1 VLGGLA
7 LFTSYGAAVFLAIG
21 GLAALAAADGAAS
34 LRRVVLG
41 AAAAGVAGLTAFG
54 VPALLGHHPARAMLT
69 ALSIHREMYTT
80 PRSYALWLLFNPLD
94 FALFL
99 GLPVAVAGLLLLAGT
114 ARHVAGG
121 GDGSPITRFRLVAF
135 AGMAAL
141 LALGVTRGEVGR
153 LWIPLMPL
161 VLVASL
167 GAGSAPGRRESVLHA
182 TLLAAFTLV
191 MASYWVI

>member
-1 VLGGLA
+1 
-7 LFTSYGAAVFLAIG
+7 
-21 GLAALAAADGAAS
+21 
-34 LRRVVLG
+34 
-41 AAAAGVAGLTAFG
+41 
-54 VPALLGHHPARAMLT
+54 MLT
-69 ALSIHREMYTT
+69 ALSIHREIYTT

-99 GLPVAVAGLLLLAGT
+99 GLPVAVAGLLFLAGT
-114 ARHVAGG
+114 SRHVAAGG
-121 GDGSPITRFRLVAF
+121 AGRPIIRFRLVTF
-135 AGMAAL
+135 AAVAAL

-167 GAGSAPGRRESVLHA
+167 GAGSAPGRKESLVHA

-191 MASYWVI
+191 MGSYWVI